1 MLDLKSGKTLRLG
14 MSVSESFYID
24 PLAENV
30 PFNGGVQAE
39 NEEAELKG
47 GPRRHPPGERH

>member
-1 MLDLKSGKTLRLG
+1 MLDLNSVKKLSLG
-14 MSVSESFYID
+14 MSVLESFYID

-47 GPRRHPPGERH
+47 GPRRYPPGERH